1 VEATKPPKLPVTAF
15 VTAPDPT
22 AGEVQSRVFPLP
34 VHDPAA
40 AVELDSAAEASAAAV
55 ELDVATVT
63 SAAAVELDTAAVTS
77 AAAEAEAEAK
87 TEEAA
92 CCLLNNF

>member
-1 VEATKPPKLPVTAF
+1 MEATKPPKLPVTAF

-22 AGEVQSRVFPLP
+22 AGEVQRRVFPLP
-34 VHDPAA
+34 VQDPAA
-40 AVELDSAAEASAAAV
+40 AVELDSAA
-55 ELDVATVT
+55 VA

-77 AAAEAEAEAK
+77 AAAEAEAEVK